1 MTVSVVQM
9 MKGRQLVCGL
19 MCALAV
25 LPAGASVRITEFS
38 ASNSKVIRD
47 EFGDSSDW
55 IEIAN
60 IGTQTV
66 NLAGWRLTDD
76 AANLAKWVFPSTN
89 MAPGEYWVVFASGRN
104 RATPGRELH
113 TNFELK
119 KDGEYLALVSSN
131 GVIVQSL
138 NPFPTQATDV
148 SYGLLPA
155 TTSITFIARTGAPC
169 RYLVPN
175 TDPPSEWPFEWYDDS
190 AWTTGRT
197 GIGFGPNYSNFI
209 GTVVS
214 NEMFNR
220 RTSVQIRI
228 PFVVER
234 PETVQSLTLE
244 MQFDDGYMAWLNGR
258 AIWVTNLSLAY
269 LPPPWN
275 ATATAENDGNAVSQV
290 GIRKPWSLLRPGTNV
305 LAIHGYNRA
314 TNNTDLLIRPGL
326 VATAETYRVSSTNWA
341 YFYPPT
347 PGAPNV
353 PQNQVRGPVIESA
366 YSSGRPVPPGQ
377 NLVVTAAVRKVT
389 ADVVYVRAYY
399 AIMFESETAILMKDD
414 GVAPDQA
421 AGDGVFTGTIP
432 AGLLAGPGQMVRWRY
447 EARDRAGG
455 TTCMPPNDDPW
466 ETSRYYGT
474 IIEDLS
480 ITSRLP
486 VVYVFMTNWFGA
498 YNEVGTYGCVWH
510 RDEFYDNVQFDL
522 HGQSTS
528 SGSFPKKSLN
538 LDFPNDHR
546 FDYGG
551 PRRVKDIDLLSN
563 WADKAKVR
571 NAIAAEWF
579 GTFDMPAHFSF
590 PVRVHSNGVFFSTY
604 DLIEDADE
612 RFVERLGFNGNGAL
626 YKMYQALTSS
636 YAYVEKKTREWEPNT
651 DLQTMMNALDTSRPL
666 AERSRWVFDN
676 VDIPR
681 AVNYFVSRAL
691 INDTDHGHKNYY
703 LYRDSDGSLLWTLLP
718 WDVDLCLGHRWT
730 STYGYFDPNVYTND
744 AYLSTSGNR
753 LYRALLDTPAFRAM
767 VAARMRTAM
776 DRFLGPPGTT
786 NGWFEQRIRWWL
798 DQLDPPDVAMSDAD
812 LDYAKWGSWTPWQT
826 AREAG
831 DEILNLFLPGRR
843 WYLAT
848 QTVTNGGLIPMS
860 PPDFSPIAIR
870 RIESSPA
877 SGNQDEEYI
886 ELVNTNSWP
895 VDLSGW
901 SISNAV
907 RFVFP
912 GGTILLPGSNL
923 FVCADFC
930 AFRTRAVSPRSN
942 EMAFVV
948 GPFSG
953 HLSSWGEQVELWD
966 DRGRLVSAT
975 NYPSTPSVWQ
985 RHLRV
990 TEIMY
995 HPTDPPA
1002 GLPWSDDG
1010 EFEWIELANL
1020 GDAPLNLNGVRFT
1033 GGIQWGWTNDVWLAP
1048 GARVVVARNPA
1059 AFALRYDT
1067 NGIVVFGPYE
1077 GYLDDSGED
1086 LKLED
1091 PNNETILEFDY
1102 NDSWYPETDGGG
1114 ASLVMANLA
1123 APHDE
1128 WGRGANW
1135 AASWVW
1141 QGTPG
1146 RPEPD
1151 WPADLVLI
1159 NEWLAHSDVAQDWI
1173 ELYNPGPAAV
1183 DIGGWWLSDDLAQLR
1198 KFVIPANTVIPPG
1211 GYAVFTE
1218 GAFNATNQP
1227 GCIVPFALSELGD
1240 EIHLTAVTN
1249 GVATSWRQSIVFGA
1263 SDREVT
1269 FGRHVRSDGVVKY
1282 PAMSS
1287 PTPGAANAAP
1297 KVGPVTVT
1305 EILYAPAAGGME
1317 YVELLPVTNGLVPM
1331 YEVTAPTNRWRLT
1344 GGISYTFPANTVL
1357 TGGQYALV
1365 VGGDPAVFRVSN
1377 GIPAHIQVFGPFT
1390 NVLDNAGD
1398 AVRLRKPGYP
1408 QPDGVVP
1415 GIRGDAAGY
1424 DDVWPWPPAGRL
1436 EGRSIEKIRPGWY
1449 GNDPAHWRAG
1459 LPRGTPGGPRSNGDS
1474 NGNGIPD
1481 EWELVWFGSLGPPQ
1495 PMADRDGN
1503 GRPDI
1508 LQFLEGSGASN
1519 ALPELV
1525 LEPFSNRTDVLSFEA
1540 RAADGPGYQGRRR
1553 YYAVEAT
1560 TSLTAA
1566 VWAPLPGRDRIAGAG
1581 QTVVITNSPAPG
1593 SRMIRVRAWIEDIP
1607 E

>member
-1 MTVSVVQM
+1 MAGSWM
-9 MKGRQLVCGL
+9 W
-19 MCALAV
+19 ALAV
-25 LPAGASVRITEFS
+25 LPAVASIRITEFS

-47 EFGDSSDW
+47 AFGDSSDW

-66 NLAGWRLTDD
+66 NLAGWRLTDN
-76 AANLAKWVFPSTN
+76 AANLAKWMFPSTN
-89 MAPGEYWVVFASGRN
+89 IAPGEYWVVFASGRN
-104 RATPGRELH
+104 RATAGQELH

-119 KDGEYLALVSSN
+119 RDGEFLALVNSN

-138 NPFPTQATDV
+138 NPFPAQATDV
-148 SYGLLPA
+148 SYGLLPSS
-155 TTSITFIARTGAPC
+155 TSITLIARTAAPC

-175 TDPPSEWPFEWYDDS
+175 AVPPSEWPFEWYDDS
-190 AWTTGRT
+190 AWATGHT
-197 GIGFGPNYSNFI
+197 GIGFGANYSNVI
-209 GTVVS
+209 GTAVS
-214 NEMFNR
+214 NEMFKS

-228 PFVVER
+228 PFVVEQPR
-234 PETVQSLTLE
+234 TIQSLTLE

-269 LPPPWN
+269 LPPAWN
-275 ATATAENDGNAVSQV
+275 ATATAENDGHAVSRV

-314 TNNTDLLIRPGL
+314 TNNPDLLIRPGL
-326 VATAETYRVSSTNWA
+326 VATAETYQVTSTNWA

-353 PQNQVRGPVIESA
+353 PQSQVRGPVIESV
-366 YSSGRPVPPGQ
+366 YRSGRPVPSGQ
-377 NLVVTAAVRKVT
+377 SLVVTAAVRKVT
-389 ADVVYVRAYY
+389 ADVQDVRVYS
-399 AIMFESETAILMKDD
+399 AIMYGSETAILMRDD
-414 GVAPDQA
+414 GVAPDQV

-432 AGLLAGPGQMVRWRY
+432 AGQLAGPGQMIRWRY
-447 EARDRAGG
+447 EARDTAGG
-455 TTCMPPNDDPW
+455 TTFMPPNDDPW

-474 IIEDLS
+474 IIEDLT

-486 VVYVFMTNWFGA
+486 VVHLFLPNMSAA

-510 RDEFYDNVQFDL
+510 RDEFYDNVHFDL

-528 SGSFPKKSLN
+528 SGTFPKKSLN

-579 GTFDMPAHFSF
+579 AAFGMPAHFSF
-590 PVRVHSNGVFFSTY
+590 PVRVHTNGVFFSTY

-612 RFVERLGFNGNGAL
+612 RFLERLGFDGRGAL

-651 DLQTMMNALDTSRPL
+651 DLQSLIDALNPSRPL
-666 AERSRWVFDN
+666 SERSRWVFDN

-681 AVNYFVSRAL
+681 AVNYFASRAV
-691 INDTDHGHKNYY
+691 INDIDHGHKNYY
-703 LYRDSDGSLLWTLLP
+703 VYRDSDGSLLWRLLP
-718 WDVDLCLGHRWT
+718 WDVDLCLGRRWT
-730 STYGYFDPNVYTND
+730 STYGYFDPNIYTNET
-744 AYLSTSGNR
+744 YLSTSGNR

-786 NGWFEQRIRWWL
+786 NGWFEERVRGWL

-812 LDYAKWGSWTPWQT
+812 LDYVQWGSWDPWQT

-831 DEILNLFLPGRR
+831 EEILSRFLPGRR
-843 WYLAT
+843 WYLET
-848 QTVTNGGLIPMS
+848 QTVTHGGLIPMS
-860 PPDFSPIAIR
+860 PPDVSPMAIR
-870 RIESSPA
+870 RIEFSPA
-877 SGNQDEEYI
+877 SGNQDEEFI

-901 SISNAV
+901 SIRNAV

-923 FVCADFC
+923 FVCADVG
-930 AFRTRAVSPRSN
+930 AFRTRAVSPKSN
-942 EMAFVV
+942 EMAFVT

-953 HLSSWGEQVELWD
+953 HLSSWGEPVELWD
-966 DRGRLVSAT
+966 DRGRLISVT
-975 NYPSTPSVWQ
+975 NYPASPSAWQ
-985 RHLRV
+985 RYVRV

-1002 GLPWSDDG
+1002 GSTWSDDR

-1033 GGIQWGWTNDVWLAP
+1033 AGIQWGWTSDVWLAA
-1048 GARVVVARNPA
+1048 GGRVVVARNPT

-1067 NGIVVFGPYE
+1067 NGIVVFGPFD
-1077 GYLDDSGED
+1077 GYLDDSGEE

-1102 NDSWYPETDGGG
+1102 NDAGWPQTDGGG
-1114 ASLVMANLA
+1114 ATLVMANLA

-1128 WGRGANW
+1128 WGRRQNW

-1151 WPADLVLI
+1151 WPPDRVVI
-1159 NEWLAHSDVAQDWI
+1159 NEWLAHSDTTQDWI
-1173 ELYNPGPAAV
+1173 ELHNPGSVAV
-1183 DIGGWWLSDDLAQLR
+1183 DIGGWWLSDDLAQLQ
-1198 KFVIPANTVIPPG
+1198 KYVIPAGTVVEPG
-1211 GYAVFTE
+1211 GYVVLTE
-1218 GAFNATNQP
+1218 REFNASDSP
-1227 GCIVPFALSELGD
+1227 GCVVPFALSELG
-1240 EIHLTAVTN
+1240 EAIHLTAVTN
-1249 GVATSWRQSIVFGA
+1249 GVATSWRQSVVFGA

-1282 PAMSS
+1282 PAMGAA
-1287 PTPGAANAAP
+1287 TPGAANAAP

-1317 YVELLPVTNGLVPM
+1317 YIELLPVTNGVVRM
-1331 YEVTAPTNRWRLT
+1331 YEWTAPTNRWRLT

-1365 VGGDPAVFRVSN
+1365 VGGDPAMFRISN

-1415 GIRGDAAGY
+1415 YILVDEVEY

-1436 EGRSIEKIRPGWY
+1436 EGRSIEKIYPGWY

-1459 LPRGTPGGPRSNGDS
+1459 VPQGTPAGPRSNGDA

-1481 EWELVWFGSLGPPQ
+1481 EWELVWFGSLGPPH
-1495 PMADRDGN
+1495 PLADRDGN

-1508 LQFLEGSGASN
+1508 LQYLDGSGASN
-1519 ALPELV
+1519 ALAELV
-1525 LEPFSNRTDVLSFEA
+1525 LEPFSNRTDLLSFEA
-1540 RAADGPGYQGRRR
+1540 READGPGYQGRRR

-1560 TSLTAA
+1560 TSLTAG
-1566 VWAPLPGRDRIAGAG
+1566 VWTPMPGRDRIVGAG
-1581 QTVVITNSPAPG
+1581 QTVVITNHPAPA
-1593 SRMIRVRAWIEDIP
+1593 SRMTRVRAWMEDVP